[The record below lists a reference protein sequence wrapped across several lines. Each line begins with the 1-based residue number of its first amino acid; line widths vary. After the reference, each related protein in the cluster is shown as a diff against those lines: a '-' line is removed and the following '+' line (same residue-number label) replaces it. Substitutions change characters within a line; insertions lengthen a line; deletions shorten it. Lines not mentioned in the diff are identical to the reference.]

1 MRGIGLVVTAE
12 WPFGAPG
19 AVPATETAFLM
30 GVPVL
35 VGAAEAAGAA
45 EEGAR
50 SAPENA
56 ATPPARRAR
65 GGRRPKC
72 AS

>member
-1 MRGIGLVVTAE
+1 MRQIGHIVTAE

-19 AVPATETAFLM
+19 AVPATEMSSLM

-35 VGAAEAAGAA
+35 VRAAGGA
-45 EEGAR
+45 EDAEKGAR
-50 SAPENA
+50 SAPEDA

-65 GGRRPKC
+65 GRRRPKC
-72 AS
+72 AG